1 MRKFLGIML
10 LLFTFVLF
18 TLMFTL
24 QREAALVM
32 PSAPFVFGW
41 GKFIVAIPLVWFAFK
56 LIKRKKGGR

>member
-1 MRKFLGIML
+1 ML

-24 QREAALVM
+24 QREAASVM

-41 GKFIVAIPLVWFAFK
+41 GKFIIAVPLVWFAFK
-56 LIKRKKGGR
+56 LIKYRK